1 MKYEKIYRKAEYIVK
16 KLKYLKNS
24 RPEDVERFESD
35 ETLQMAIFYA
45 LQVCIE
51 AIVDI
56 VILIGTKEYEKE
68 YEGDYEMFETL
79 FEERII
85 EEDVF
90 EKLRKMNGL
99 RNAIV
104 HAYDSLM
111 VGEIYENYDKI
122 LRDIGYVT
130 DTLVKL
136 IDDGDGKHFSFKL

>member
-1 MKYEKIYRKAEYIVK
+1 MEYEKIHRKAEYILN
-16 KLKYLKNS
+16 KLKYLKNN
-24 RPEDVERFESD
+24 RPGDVERFESD

-79 FEERII
+79 LEEGII

-104 HAYDSLM
+104 HAYDSLI
-111 VGEIYENYDKI
+111 VEEIYDNYDGI

-130 DTLVKL
+130 DKLVSTL
-136 IDDGDGKHFSFKL
+136 

>member
-24 RPEDVERFESD
+24 RPEDVERFERD
-35 ETLQMAIFYA
+35 ETMQMAIFYA

-79 FEERII
+79 LEEGII

-111 VGEIYENYDKI
+111 VEEIYENYNKI
-122 LRDIGYVT
+122 LRDIGSVT

-136 IDDGDGKHFSFKL
+136 IEDGD

>member
-16 KLKYLKNS
+16 KLKYLKNN

-35 ETLQMAIFYA
+35 ETMQMAIFYA

-79 FEERII
+79 FEDGII

-104 HAYDSLM
+104 HAYNSLM
-111 VGEIYENYDKI
+111 IDEIYENYDKI
-122 LRDIGYVT
+122 LRDIGSVT

-136 IDDGDGKHFSFKL
+136 IDDGD

>member
-24 RPEDVERFESD
+24 RPEDVERFGSD

-45 LQVCIE
+45 LQVCVE

-56 VILIGTKEYEKE
+56 VILIGTKVYEKE
-68 YEGDYEMFETL
+68 YAGDYEMFETL
-79 FEERII
+79 LEEGII

-111 VGEIYENYDKI
+111 VEEIYENYDKI
-122 LRDIGYVT
+122 LRDIGSVA

-136 IDDGDGKHFSFKL
+136 IKDGD

>member
-1 MKYEKIYRKAEYIVK
+1 MHYEKIARKADFILA
-16 KLKYLKNS
+16 KLKYLKEN
-24 RPEDVERFESD
+24 RPEDVERFRTD
-35 ETLQMAIFYA
+35 ETKQMAILYA

-56 VILIGTKEYEKE
+56 AILIGTKVYGKE
-68 YEGDYEMFETL
+68 YEGDYEMFESL
-79 FEERII
+79 FEEGII
-85 EEDVF
+85 REDVL

-104 HAYDSLM
+104 HAYASL
-111 VGEIYENYDKI
+111 VLDEIYENYEKI

-136 IDDGDGKHFSFKL
+136 IEEGKNEHRGRV

>member
-1 MKYEKIYRKAEYIVK
+1 MHYEKIARKADFILA
-16 KLKYLKNS
+16 KLKYLKES
-24 RPEDVERFESD
+24 RPEDVERFRTD
-35 ETLQMAIFYA
+35 ETMQMAILYA

-51 AIVDI
+51 AIIDI

-79 FEERII
+79 LEEGII
-85 EEDVF
+85 EGDVF

-104 HAYDSLM
+104 HAYDSLI
-111 VGEIYENYDKI
+111 VEEIYDNYDKI

-130 DTLVKL
+130 DKLVSTL
-136 IDDGDGKHFSFKL
+136 

>member
-1 MKYEKIYRKAEYIVK
+1 MEYEKIHRKAEYILK
-16 KLKYLKNS
+16 KLKYLKNN
-24 RPEDVERFESD
+24 RPEDVEQFESD

-45 LQVCIE
+45 LQVCVE

-56 VILIGTKEYEKE
+56 VILIGTKVYEKE
-68 YEGDYEMFETL
+68 YEGDYEMFESL
-79 FEERII
+79 FEEGII

-111 VGEIYENYDKI
+111 VEEICDNYDGI

-130 DTLVKL
+130 DKLVSEL
-136 IDDGDGKHFSFKL
+136 